1 MISSKRTITFRNL
14 ILFLLLIFLSSCM
27 KDDQWVKDHLQQGN
41 TTLADGG
48 LFVVNEGNFMYGN
61 ATLTYYDTLKR
72 EVQNDLFYKVNG
84 LPLGDVAE
92 SMTIWNSHGYV
103 VVNNSG
109 KIYVMDTGNGKYTGK
124 ITGLTSP
131 RFYQFCE

>member
-1 MISSKRTITFRNL
+1 
-14 ILFLLLIFLSSCM
+14 M
-27 KDDQWVKDHLQQGN
+27 KDDQWIKDHLQQGN
-41 TTLADGG
+41 ITLADGG

-109 KIYVMDTGNGKYTGK
+109 KIYVMDTT
-124 ITGLTSP
+124 
-131 RFYQFCE
+131 